1 MDLKIALSG
10 DLPARCSDAL
20 AALAPE
26 LGMVPAAEGVPVRG
40 HRGAALAVCC
50 DGASVTIEWAQPIQ
64 FYRALSLL
72 PRPLAACDIRE
83 EPCFET
89 VGMMFDTSRNAVLR
103 PDTLR
108 SFLRKM
114 ALMGMNLGMMY
125 TEDTYEVPGQPY
137 FGYQRGRYTYE
148 ELHALDDY
156 ADMLGIEL
164 CPCVQTLGHLN
175 RALHWPAMRRLQ
187 DNDEV
192 LLADSEETYSFLRQ
206 ILTAASAPYRSKR
219 IHIGMDE
226 AHGVG
231 MGAHLRLHGYE
242 KPYDILRRHLK
253 RVLDIVNELGLSPM
267 MWSDMYFRLE
277 SPTNGYYDGPM
288 PSQQAVDA
296 VVPGVE
302 LVYWDYYHMREAE
315 YDEQLKKHDALHAP
329 TVFAGGIWTWCGPAP
344 DYDKTRTAT
353 LAGLSACRKAGVK
366 RYVFASTLYVYGKSG
381 GFYRCSKQACELYIE
396 NYHDMFGLEYTIL
409 RYGSLYGPRA
419 DRRNAINRF
428 VAEALEKGTITY
440 YGAPTALR
448 EYIHV
453 EDAALSTV
461 EILGPEYANQNIVLT
476 GNQPMQVGDLFRMI
490 EEMLGKP
497 IEIKY
502 QHDPNSG
509 HYQITPYAFM
519 PKVGRKMTPH
529 LSTEL
534 GQGVLKVMEEI
545 HQELHPDLKELGGY
559 LMVDKAD

>member
-1 MDLKIALSG
+1 MKIVFFGGSG
-10 DLPARCSDAL
+10 FLGSHVCDKLSDA
-20 AALAPE
+20 
-26 LGMVPAAEGVPVRG
+26 G
-40 HRGAALAVCC
+40 H
-50 DGASVTIEWAQPIQ
+50 DVTIVD
-64 FYRALSLL
+64 L
-72 PRPLAACDIRE
+72 RPS
-83 EPCFET
+83 PY
-89 VGMMFDTSRNAVLR
+89 LR
-103 PDTLR
+103 PDQ
-108 SFLRKM
+108 KM
-114 ALMGMNLGMMY
+114 VTGSLLD
-125 TEDTYEVPGQPY
+125 EDLVNTVVSG
-137 FGYQRGRYTYE
+137 
-148 ELHALDDY
+148 
-156 ADMLGIEL
+156 ADAVFDFAG
-164 CPCVQTLGHLN
+164 
-175 RALHWPAMRRLQ
+175 
-187 DNDEV
+187 
-192 LLADSEETYSFLRQ
+192 LADIGESNQKPVETARINVLGNV
-206 ILTAASAPYRSKR
+206 IL
-219 IHIGMDE
+219 
-226 AHGVG
+226 
-231 MGAHLRLHGYE
+231 
-242 KPYDILRRHLK
+242 
-253 RVLDIVNELGLSPM
+253 
-267 MWSDMYFRLE
+267 LE
-277 SPTNGYYDGPM
+277 
-288 PSQQAVDA
+288 
-296 VVPGVE
+296 
-302 LVYWDYYHMREAE
+302 
-315 YDEQLKKHDALHAP
+315 
-329 TVFAGGIWTWCGPAP
+329 
-344 DYDKTRTAT
+344 
-353 LAGLSACRKAGVK
+353 ACRKAGVK

-396 NYHDMFGLEYTIL
+396 NYHDLFGLEYTIL

>member
-1 MDLKIALSG
+1 MKIVFFGGSG
-10 DLPARCSDAL
+10 FLGSHVCDKLSDA
-20 AALAPE
+20 
-26 LGMVPAAEGVPVRG
+26 G
-40 HRGAALAVCC
+40 H
-50 DGASVTIEWAQPIQ
+50 DVTIVD
-64 FYRALSLL
+64 L
-72 PRPLAACDIRE
+72 RPS
-83 EPCFET
+83 PY
-89 VGMMFDTSRNAVLR
+89 LR
-103 PDTLR
+103 PDQ
-108 SFLRKM
+108 KM
-114 ALMGMNLGMMY
+114 VTGSLLD
-125 TEDTYEVPGQPY
+125 EDLVNTVVSG
-137 FGYQRGRYTYE
+137 
-148 ELHALDDY
+148 
-156 ADMLGIEL
+156 ADAVFDFAG
-164 CPCVQTLGHLN
+164 
-175 RALHWPAMRRLQ
+175 
-187 DNDEV
+187 
-192 LLADSEETYSFLRQ
+192 LADIGESNQKPVETARINVLGNV
-206 ILTAASAPYRSKR
+206 IL
-219 IHIGMDE
+219 
-226 AHGVG
+226 
-231 MGAHLRLHGYE
+231 
-242 KPYDILRRHLK
+242 
-253 RVLDIVNELGLSPM
+253 
-267 MWSDMYFRLE
+267 LE
-277 SPTNGYYDGPM
+277 
-288 PSQQAVDA
+288 
-296 VVPGVE
+296 
-302 LVYWDYYHMREAE
+302 
-315 YDEQLKKHDALHAP
+315 
-329 TVFAGGIWTWCGPAP
+329 
-344 DYDKTRTAT
+344 
-353 LAGLSACRKAGVK
+353 ACR
-366 RYVFASTLYVYGKSG
+366 KSG